1 MDQLGE
7 LLTQKTCE
15 IERTQGDLHDWVHS
29 VIDSSAG
36 TVDTR
41 RRFQLR
47 KDFLAKKFVEEIRPL
62 SLVADHFYK
71 DRQDVGFRPVFGSG
85 PFDAQIFDR
94 SSSAVKVIP
103 LEFTQANYDEKMY
116 QRMLFLESHGSVPL
130 TGPVIKTG
138 TRSSGRLVKA
148 VLQFV
153 NCAQERT
160 GQFNKIA
167 EAARR
172 KARGPRLPGTRLG
185 IVYDGLHIS
194 KHQDFDQLYD
204 FAVQNLVPVLGGF
217 AFLYLIRSQGDHV
230 FQIPLARAAY

>member
-1 MDQLGE
+1 MKQVGD
-7 LLTQKTCE
+7 LLTQNSCE
-15 IERTQGDLHDWVHS
+15 TERTQGDLHDWVHS
-29 VIDSSAG
+29 VIDASAG

-71 DRQDVGFRPVFGSG
+71 GRQDVGFRPVFGSG
-85 PFDAQIFDR
+85 PFDAQIVDR
-94 SSSAVKVIP
+94 SSSTVEVIP

-138 TRSSGRLVKA
+138 TQPSGHSVKA

-153 NCAQERT
+153 NCTQERT
-160 GQFNKIA
+160 GQFSKVA

-172 KARGPRLPGTRLG
+172 KARGARLPGTRLG
-185 IVYDGLHIS
+185 IVYEGLHIS
-194 KHQDFDQLYD
+194 KHQHFDQLYD
-204 FAVQNLVPVLGGF
+204 FALQNLVPVLGGF

-230 FQIPLARAAY
+230 LQIPIAMAAP